1 MSKSHDGLPNGEAL
15 IELDNE
21 EDIEAAEKKHNEHIG
36 RRYIEGGSTDDNKWA
51 YIFVIIWIF
60 ILVLTHLVIWLF
72 V

>member
-51 YIFVIIWIF
+51 YIFVII
-60 ILVLTHLVIWLF
+60 
-72 V
+72 